1 MSEAKKF
8 DLRIQSS
15 REEIIHVNACP
26 DSEYPIRILEA
37 YLAMNE
43 GTWIM
48 GDGGAE
54 ELADIMNEA
63 QEERA
68 ALLHRAIALLQ
79 AKPTK
84 SCTCSYDPEFCP
96 KHGD

>member
-15 REEIIHVNACP
+15 REEIIHINACP

-37 YLAMNE
+37 YLEMQM
-43 GTWIM
+43 GTYCM
-48 GDGGAE
+48 GSGGAE

-68 ALLHRAIALLQ
+68 ALLHRAIALLR
-79 AKPTK
+79 AETSTPFKVT
-84 SCTCSYDPEFCP
+84 
-96 KHGD
+96 

>member
-79 AKPTK
+79 AGAG
-84 SCTCSYDPEFCP
+84 S
-96 KHGD
+96 

>member
-15 REEIIHVNACP
+15 REEIIYINACP

-37 YLAMNE
+37 YLAMNTETYCE
-43 GTWIM
+43 GS
-48 GDGGAE
+48 GGAE

-79 AKPTK
+79 AGAG
-84 SCTCSYDPEFCP
+84 S
-96 KHGD
+96 